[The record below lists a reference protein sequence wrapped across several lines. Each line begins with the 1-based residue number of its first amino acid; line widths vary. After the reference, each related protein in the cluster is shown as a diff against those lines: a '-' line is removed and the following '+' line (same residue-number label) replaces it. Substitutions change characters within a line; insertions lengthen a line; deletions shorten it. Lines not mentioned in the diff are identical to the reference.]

1 MRKLALLLT
10 VLCAALG
17 IGLYAAGSS
26 GLLPSLWGSPDPSPA
41 AEDAAA
47 APTIDYWFIQSE
59 EGVLAGTESGGSYSE
74 WVAKQTQAKPVQVKL
89 ATNDGGI
96 QFTGDRDY
104 DRKDGIDDGHNQHWT
119 SGYGRIRNHF
129 ILKPGTYTFSS
140 LNNACPLTAISM
152 YADGNGNAAKIGE
165 IEVPDGIGHTLVN
178 LTASNGVCEFTVTD
192 NDIILWEFTATVTN
206 TDNAA
211 AQTELAFEP
220 TTLDANGN
228 PAEGTKWYALCIRYG
243 QQVYANNSTDVV
255 TTDANSDV
263 AFDDSKK
270 LWCVVGNSDG
280 SYSIVNRAYPG
291 RKLAFNHPSDRMSL
305 QPNTLPSAFS
315 NLSISPSDWLYPNV
329 AYVIEVNN
337 VGNSKINI
345 QGNALKFWSGVDQ
358 GSSLY
363 FIEAPQ
369 DASLPEVPEQF
380 TEGLPF
386 KTTTITDEGEFAPDT
401 RWYTMRIR
409 GNKYIRNNGSADHI
423 SLSEAGNSAIVP
435 MPSSLWCFV
444 GDAENGVTIYNMAS
458 GASKQLSSPVPAT
471 GTTMVTVNAPA
482 ENRENVWEVL
492 PSEGNYAGRHYL
504 KLKSE
509 ANAFVNDVNG
519 SLSFWKS
526 SWAPADH
533 GSAID
538 FDWIEGAVVPPFQ
551 TTTITADGAFAPD
564 THWYRMQIRP
574 NDATPEG
581 RAISSKEHDSGNLE
595 AHSALNTS
603 NDHEVMWCFVEA
615 DGGYHLYN
623 YAKGSSQALTRND
636 NHEVAFSSNPT
647 VWVLSKFNGTLAN
660 SQTDGWLFNA
670 KGTNSYFHNHG
681 GGNPG
686 NVRGWNGADAAR
698 DAGSAIRFVE
708 ADPLPFESTTIA
720 DGEFA
725 ADTKWY
731 WITVEDRY
739 LTNVPGTTQNYDG
752 FNLAETKADPVV
764 NGEAWCLVAT
774 GDGYKIFNR
783 AEGPSKALSTKQSNN
798 AAIKE
803 FVAADSADDL
813 VKWSVEKHSTYSAP
827 GYYLVKNNAGGY
839 MQNFGHQNDLGVW
852 WQAQD
857 HSRVKFI
864 EIPANQLP
872 DASDEGPETVEMTF
886 TNRKQGSPNSGNASD
901 WTSYT
906 DANAP
911 ANTYDEA
918 GKHPYELIF
927 TSDVNETGR
936 GINQYTRNDDGTGSG
951 GDTNPKHIR
960 HAFRHCTITLS
971 TSAEGY
977 YVKSAVMKLHPGDNS
992 KTITVTADGQNHSLS
1007 GSQFNELTFNG
1018 TPDQP
1023 IALTF
1028 GNQDWAVLYSCTVE
1042 LAKKGS
1048 AAKPTS
1054 IIIDDANVEGY
1065 AWSEGDNTES
1075 AGFRNWTATVNT
1087 VPVTI
1092 KYTAAAGAGGNQKF
1106 GAMDSDDGKKGF
1118 VICGEYTLEL
1128 PEQYKIKSAK
1138 YTFKRVADGTPTLQF
1153 PLDVERKGAN
1163 EDVQEGTQST
1173 HRAYKSTGS
1182 SDDDT
1187 WAKFTWDTPVNSFSF
1202 NTENSKKRILVKS
1215 IELIFADESG
1225 TEPDPGIVENVYNM
1239 EFYSRAQGSPAS
1251 GGANS
1256 WTSNVDTEHPVAIS
1270 LSSSASDGINQYTR
1284 KDDGTQGDG
1293 AVGRIA
1299 IKNTTITLGTPAMGG
1314 YVRSLTMRVRGGE
1327 GAATAITV
1335 NGTRFELA
1343 QGQFYTV
1350 NATGT
1355 ASQPITITA
1364 DNADW
1369 TVIYGMNVEVVVPTQ
1384 AVPDEPV
1391 GDFISP
1397 WVSIH
1402 IRKGQGNVINGVASG
1417 VTTIGRSTNGNNPA
1431 TNYTPQA
1438 YSEEWKIAGN
1448 AAEGFKLVNRQFPTL
1463 VLATR
1468 NDNNYE
1474 QIVEL
1479 KADGQDANYIYRWD
1493 IEPSGDGSY
1502 FAINPHGN
1510 GKYLNSRGTAGQQ
1523 LKFWSLDDGGK
1534 LRFLTA
1540 DGVWEPFIAESYRE
1554 TLKDY
1559 LDDIACFGTIADIPG
1574 EYANLA
1580 DAIEAGKAAV
1590 DAAEE
1595 SKDAIDAAARPFFE
1609 MIADQPFTLENVS
1622 VAGLFLSAD
1631 EGRNRLHRGDGSEYT
1646 SVFTLKIDPKT
1657 MGRYNLF
1664 NPLSGKT
1671 VKACQADNNPWYLEA
1686 DYPDA
1691 SFKLHTTGAGYV
1703 GLQQPVGGNAS
1714 FIHWGASLGGITR
1727 WVFADSPGSQWIL
1740 ASAPLGA
1747 DAVEAFEYVREIEDA
1762 MVNQPWSAF
1771 MLDDLRNAILNAI
1784 ENGNTGNIGDIYRS
1798 GIAAVEA
1805 NIASKAAGEKVNI
1818 RYENN
1823 GQWLT
1828 TANSVPATTAT
1839 EHIGD
1844 DVTPGTV
1851 WTLEP
1856 AGDNKFLL
1864 VNGNGDYI
1872 VTLPTTARAAAEAT
1886 ADAAAATPF
1895 GIKLVGGK
1903 VVLDPLTDNDVW
1915 FIRLNQGA
1923 LVTPVS
1929 SFHNMEGQTPRLYYI
1944 RNVDKMNKANA
1955 AERRSYLT
1963 ASGATT
1969 GSDLQ
1974 LWLEPQGS
1982 SFWVV
1987 QADVNDRYK
1996 IYNAY
2001 WHETHIGAVNK
2012 ATTDEA
2018 DGYYY
2023 ITRNHFAEPSKNN
2036 AGLYISQQA
2045 TTAEAGSYCLDRGGF
2060 RANYLEHTYTCDLLS
2075 GGYSPRGNDIY
2086 GTAWVFVPVT
2096 EKMELDF
2103 IRRSEQDRS
2112 SKAREM
2118 VEYFM
2123 DANPW
2128 CREAFEKAHQHFN
2141 VYSSAPGYTPQNAR
2155 KFTEG
2160 YTTLAADFNEA
2171 VLDELPGKQFELFSR
2186 SHIDAGP
2193 AVKSTRI
2200 GVTDDGKT
2208 LGIIDREKRDCD
2220 AFTFVPSNEAGW
2232 FYIVNGE
2239 GKFLGANGQTVSSEN
2254 SAAKFTLELRW
2265 TLTNG
2270 TPSDYWTCIRL
2281 KNGSYASVAV
2291 PQGRYE
2297 GGNYVVD
2304 PALMKTSSNNNN
2316 VATGFEFFPWTPDV
2330 TGIETVDPDE
2340 LGSGF
2345 QGMYNL
2351 QGVRVNPEGAA
2362 PGIYI
2367 VRTAGKVMK
2376 VIIR

>member
-41 AEDAAA
+41 DSPLSRASSVTELPFETTTINDGVFASDTKWYKVKIRSSRYWTFNKEYEEVALPTSDNIDASRLWCFIGSADEGISIYNMAAGPA
-47 APTIDYWFIQSE
+47 APLYVPNYNNDTKAVFNRMSE
-59 EGVLAGTESGGSYSE
+59 PTLWLLQQGANGYVFTPKDDPEPNWAYLNDVGKFGGNDHRLAFWRNSTTAADDGGSSVE
-74 WVAKQTQAKPVQVKL
+74 
-89 ATNDGGI
+89 
-96 QFTGDRDY
+96 F
-104 DRKDGIDDGHNQHWT
+104 
-119 SGYGRIRNHF
+119 
-129 ILKPGTYTFSS
+129 
-140 LNNACPLTAISM
+140 
-152 YADGNGNAAKIGE
+152 
-165 IEVPDGIGHTLVN
+165 IEVEATAVPEVPRAKCPTLP
-178 LTASNGVCEFTVTD
+178 
-192 NDIILWEFTATVTN
+192 
-206 TDNAA
+206 
-211 AQTELAFEP
+211 FEP
-220 TTLDANGN
+220 TTITDGEF
-228 PAEGTKWYALCIRYG
+228 AEDTKWYNIKMK
-243 QQVYANNSTDVV
+243 QTNSYLYDNAG
-255 TTDANSDV
+255 DEAILLNSD
-263 AFDDSKK
+263 
-270 LWCVVGNSDG
+270 
-280 SYSIVNRAYPG
+280 
-291 RKLAFNHPSDRMSL
+291 H
-305 QPNTLPSAFS
+305 Q
-315 NLSISPSDWLYPNV
+315 
-329 AYVIEVNN
+329 
-337 VGNSKINI
+337 
-345 QGNALKFWSGVDQ
+345 
-358 GSSLY
+358 SS
-363 FIEAPQ
+363 EKA
-369 DASLPEVPEQF
+369 
-380 TEGLPF
+380 
-386 KTTTITDEGEFAPDT
+386 
-401 RWYTMRIR
+401 
-409 GNKYIRNNGSADHI
+409 RNNAH
-423 SLSEAGNSAIVP
+423 
-435 MPSSLWCFV
+435 LWCFTY
-444 GDAENGVTIYNMAS
+444 DPSSGVTIYNRQAGPSRKFAS
-458 GASKQLSSPVPAT
+458 ATLGSDATTYPGLLEPGSSNTVYAWDIVTSNVESNYYCVKQ
-471 GTTMVTVNAPA
+471 
-482 ENRENVWEVL
+482 
-492 PSEGNYAGRHYL
+492 
-504 KLKSE
+504 
-509 ANAFVNDVNG
+509 
-519 SLSFWKS
+519 
-526 SWAPADH
+526 H
-533 GSAID
+533 GSASAYLNNRGSKLAYWNTDYSLDSDGSAIQ
-538 FDWIEGAVVPPFQ
+538 FIEANPLPFE
-551 TTTITADGAFAPD
+551 TTTITNGKFAPG

-574 NDATPEG
+574 DDTTPEG
-581 RAISSKEHDSGNLE
+581 RAITNIPASQGQLSCLTI
-595 AHSALNTS
+595 SADYNSS
-603 NDHEVMWCFVEA
+603 NDSEALWCLVN
-615 DGGYHLYN
+615 DGDGYKLYN
-623 YAKGSSQALTRND
+623 RATGASQGLTRD
-636 NHEVAFSSNPT
+636 SSDGISLTETPT
-647 VWVLSKFNGTLAN
+647 LWDITQFEGSLPDDKT
-660 SQTDGWLFNA
+660 GWLVKA
-670 KGTNSYFHNHG
+670 QGTGSYLHNHNG
-681 GGNPG
+681 HNSDIVRTWDGN
-686 NVRGWNGADAAR
+686 NAAG
-698 DAGSAIRFVE
+698 DAGSAILLIE
-708 ADPLPFESTTIA
+708 ADPLPFDPTTIENGRFA
-720 DGEFA
+720 D
-725 ADTKWY
+725 DTHWY
-731 WITVEDRY
+731 WMTVEDLY
-739 LTNVPGTTQNYDG
+739 LTNTPGGTGNFNG
-752 FNLAETKADPVV
+752 FDLAEAKSAPVV
-764 NGEAWCLVAT
+764 NGEAWCVVKA
-774 GDGYKIFNR
+774 DGGYRICNR
-783 AEGPSKALSTKQSNN
+783 AEGAAKALSTANGSNN
-798 AAIKE
+798 AISE
-803 FVAADSADDL
+803 FVDIDADA
-813 VKWSVEKHSTYSAP
+813 SVANWILEKFTSHP
-827 GYYLVKNNAGGY
+827 GYYLLKNNAGGY
-839 MQNFGHQNDLGVW
+839 IQNFGHQNDLGVW
-852 WQAQD
+852 SEAEA

-977 YVKSAVMKLHPGDNS
+977 YVKSAVMKLRPGDNS

-1153 PLDVERKGAN
+1153 PLDVDRKGAN

-1657 MGRYNLF
+1657 LGRYNLF

-1805 NIASKAAGEKVNI
+1805 NIASKAVGEKVNI

-1903 VVLDPLTDNDVW
+1903 VVLAPLTDNDVW

-2036 AGLYISQQA
+2036 AGLYISQQS

-2060 RANYLEHTYTCDLLS
+2060 RANDLEHTYTCDLLS